1 MISSNVFLIK
11 MSNNSD
17 IANFLVGEKMKT
29 HDKIIQLLKTQ
40 GPLTAK
46 ILASELGLTTMGVR
60 QHVQGLEESGDV
72 IFKDEKA
79 ARGRPTRYWSL
90 TDKGNSRFADRH
102 DELTVQLLDSVITL
116 FGDDGMEKLISHR
129 EETAMGNYRLAL
141 ADRYGIEEK
150 LQTLAK
156 IRSDEGY
163 MATVEQVDG
172 VFWLMENHCPICAAA
187 TKCVNFC
194 RSELQMFQELMS
206 EVATV
211 SREEHIVD
219 GARRCAYKV
228 APV

>member
-1 MISSNVFLIK
+1 MLDDEIVLK
-11 MSNNSD
+11 MGNNGVIHNLS
-17 IANFLVGEKMKT
+17 AGALMKT
-29 HDKIIQLLKTQ
+29 HEKIIQLLKTQ

-60 QHVQGLEESGDV
+60 QHVQGLEDSGDV
-72 IFKDEKA
+72 VFKDEKA

-129 EETAMGNYRLAL
+129 EETAMANYRLAL
-141 ADRYGIEEK
+141 ADRFGVEEK

-156 IRSDEGY
+156 LRSDEGY
-163 MATVEQVDG
+163 MATVEQHDG
-172 VFWLMENHCPICAAA
+172 IYWLMENHCPICAAA
-187 TKCVNFC
+187 TKCLSFC
-194 RSELQMFQELMS
+194 RSELQMFQTLMQ

-211 SREEHIVD
+211 SREEHIID

-228 APV
+228 TPT

>member
-1 MISSNVFLIK
+1 MLK
-11 MSNNSD
+11 MDNNID
-17 IANFLVGEKMKT
+17 IPCFLVVTLMKT
-29 HDKIIQLLKTQ
+29 HEKIIQLLKTE

-60 QHVQGLEESGDV
+60 QHVQGLEDSGDV

-102 DELTVQLLDSVITL
+102 DELTVQLVDSVITL
-116 FGDDGMEKLISHR
+116 FGDDGLEKLISHR
-129 EETAMGNYRLAL
+129 EETSMVNYRLAL
-141 ADRYGIEEK
+141 ADRFGVEEK

-156 IRSDEGY
+156 LRSDEGY
-163 MATVEQVDG
+163 MAMVEAHDG
-172 VFWLMENHCPICAAA
+172 VFWLIENHCPICAAA
-187 TKCVNFC
+187 SKCLSFC
-194 RSELQMFQELMS
+194 RSELQMFQTLMS

-211 SREEHIVD
+211 SREEHIVE

-228 APV
+228 LPINS